1 MELNIGR
8 GIRDDIRRRL
18 PFYWSDWKDAWNYR
32 TIPAVAY
39 MYFANLLPALAFSFD
54 MFART
59 NDSFGVN
66 EVLLAQV
73 IGCCVYSVLAAQPLV
88 IVGVTGP
95 IAIFAYTIYDIVTPQ
110 GYDYF
115 VLWAWIGIWSF
126 ILHAAVAI
134 LNACNTLTYVTKLPC
149 DTFGLYIAFVYLQ
162 KAVQILLLQWE
173 YTESSPAAPY
183 LSIMVALL
191 VMVFGFS
198 SSLIGSTRLF
208 RPAFRKVIEDYGL
221 PLTVVFFSGFVHIGK
236 MRSVSLE
243 VLPIAGAFSPTAD
256 RSWLIPFWKVDAAT
270 VFYALPYAIAVTILF
285 YFDHNVSAL
294 MSQGAEFPLRKPP
307 GFHWDY
313 FLLGG
318 ILGLCGILGLPFP
331 NGLIPQGP
339 LHTKALAVYGS
350 DLDEKGHRTRVIDHI
365 VEQRVSHLSQ
375 GLLFLATMSGPIL
388 TALHQ
393 IPQAVL
399 SGLFIVMGLQ
409 TLMANGVVAK
419 LVWISRDRETISSED
434 PLLDCRKVAV
444 RLILGLQLGA
454 FVACFAVTQTIAAIA
469 FPIIIVLMIPCRIW
483 LLPRLLT
490 NAELEKLDGPV
501 ASEFVM
507 QSVGGNAKL

>member
-1 MELNIGR
+1 
-8 GIRDDIRRRL
+8 
-18 PFYWSDWKDAWNYR
+18 
-32 TIPAVAY
+32 
-39 MYFANLLPALAFSFD
+39 MYSIF
-54 MFART
+54 
-59 NDSFGVN
+59 
-66 EVLLAQV
+66 
-73 IGCCVYSVLAAQPLV
+73 AAQPLV

-110 GYDYF
+110 GYHYF
-115 VLWAWIGIWSF
+115 VFWAWIGIWSF
-126 ILHAAVAI
+126 ILHAALAI

-162 KAVQILLLQWE
+162 KAVEILLLQWE

-198 SSLIGSTRLF
+198 SGLIGSTRLF
-208 RPAFRKVIEDYGL
+208 RPASRKVIEDYGL

-236 MRSVSLE
+236 MRSVSLKA
-243 VLPIAGAFSPTAD
+243 LPIAGAFSPTAD
-256 RSWLIPFWKVDAAT
+256 RSWLVPFWHVDAAT
-270 VFYALPYAIAVTILF
+270 VFYALPYAIAITILF

-313 FLLGG
+313 LLLGG

-339 LHTKALAVYGS
+339 LHTKALAVYRTGF
-350 DLDEKGHRTRVIDHI
+350 DEKGHRTRVIDHI

-388 TALHQ
+388 TAPNQ

-409 TLMANGVVAK
+409 TLVTNGVVAK
-419 LVWISRDRETISSED
+419 LVWLAQDRKAISADH
-434 PLLDCRKVAV
+434 PLLQCSRTAV
-444 RLILGLQLGA
+444 WLIVGLQVGA

-469 FPIIIVLMIPCRIW
+469 FPIFIVLMIPCRVWALPKW
-483 LLPRLLT
+483 LSNT
-490 NAELEKLDGPV
+490 ELGVLDGPV

-507 QSVGGNAKL
+507 QSVGGNAQL